1 MGGGLMDHKVK
12 VIAGLSFIVLVLLAY
27 IGASA
32 YANQK
37 QVIYRQG
44 VQDGALLQQQDIVRT
59 VATTGY
65 VAFNVMGQDGQP
77 VNLILAP
84 VQQQNPQQ
92 QQTRQ

>member
-1 MGGGLMDHKVK
+1 MDHKIK
-12 VIAGLSFIVLVLLAY
+12 VIVGLSFVVLVLFAY
-27 IGASA
+27 IGANA

-65 VAFNVMGQDGQP
+65 VAFNVVGQDGQP

-84 VQQQNPQQ
+84 VQQQQQ
-92 QQTRQ
+92 ATQ

>member
-1 MGGGLMDHKVK
+1 MGGLFMDHKIK
-12 VIAGLSFIVLVLLAY
+12 VIVGLSFVVLVLFAY
-27 IGASA
+27 IGANA

-65 VAFNVMGQDGQP
+65 VAFNVVGQDGQP

-84 VQQQNPQQ
+84 VQQQQQ
-92 QQTRQ
+92 ATQ